1 MAFEIYEPGE
11 SGTVIKVVGVGG
23 AGGNALN
30 NMIERSIP
38 GRVEFIAINTDRQA
52 LSQTKAEKSI
62 QLGTTGL
69 GAGARPEVGMQTAEQ
84 ARDEI
89 AEALRGANMVFITA
103 GMGGGTG
110 TGASPVIAEV
120 SQELGILTVAV
131 VTQPFSFEG
140 NTRKKNALAGMAALK
155 NRVHSMLVILNDK
168 LEEEL
173 GEDATMIECF
183 EKADEV
189 LYNACSGIAEIISCP
204 GMVNVDFQDVVT
216 VMSQRG
222 TALMGAA
229 EAEGQDRAETAAS
242 KAIECPLLD
251 GVQLPNARGLLVN
264 ITGSKG
270 MRMSEIRLAMSTI
283 KNFAHPEANI
293 VFGAVVDESMGDK
306 LRVTVIATGL
316 NQEGTDDTYV
326 SSTTEKVVDSGTSGI
341 WSSSVQSKPAASA
354 GSGAELFGNPLKAAE
369 NSKESSVWNV
379 PQPQKREE
387 KPKEA
392 APRVTPQS
400 QATPIPQPEKV
411 VIPHP
416 AAKPVESI
424 KPAEVQKEPV
434 EQPQQRT
441 TPTFDLFGTSTAGRP
456 ISQPEVEN
464 PFASRINQGPVD
476 PVFGG
481 SQPKASPQDIFATL
495 GTRNTGSGL
504 WTTEPQKVPD
514 AKKAGQKSEGE
525 AAKSEEPEFDFRI
538 PSFLR
543 KNNG

>member
-1 MAFEIYEPGE
+1 MAFEIHEQSKSE
-11 SGTVIKVVGVGG
+11 SETIIKVVGVGG

-30 NMIERSIP
+30 NMIKRSIP

-89 AEALRGANMVFITA
+89 ADALRGANMVFITA

-120 SQELGILTVAV
+120 SQELGILTVAI

-140 NTRKKNALAGMAALK
+140 NIRKKNALAGMAALK

-173 GEDATMIECF
+173 GEEATIIECF

-189 LYNACSGIAEIISCP
+189 LYNACSGIAEIIYCP
-204 GMVNVDFQDVVT
+204 GIINADFKDIET
-216 VMSQRG
+216 VMSYRG

-242 KAIECPLLD
+242 KAIECPLLE
-251 GVQLPNARGLLVN
+251 GVQLPNARGLLIN
-264 ITGSKG
+264 ITGSQGLK
-270 MRMSEIRLAMSTI
+270 MSETRLIMNTI
-283 KNFAHPEANI
+283 KNFAHPDVNI
-293 VFGAVVDESMGDK
+293 VMGAVLDESMGDK

-326 SSTTEKVVDSGTSGI
+326 SSTTDKVDESESSGI
-341 WSSSVQSKPAASA
+341 WTTNTPIKPASI
-354 GSGAELFGNPLKAAE
+354 GSCSEFLSGPQEKATS
-369 NSKESSVWNV
+369 NKESFVWNV
-379 PQPQKREE
+379 PQQQKTEE
-387 KPKEA
+387 KLGGVVLQTA
-392 APRVTPQS
+392 SQPQL
-400 QATPIPQPEKV
+400 TPIPQPEKV

-416 AAKPVESI
+416 ATKPVEQTHTTDAR
-424 KPAEVQKEPV
+424 KGPDV
-434 EQPQQRT
+434 QQRT
-441 TPTFDLFGTSTAGRP
+441 TPTIDIFNTPTGGRP

-464 PFASRINQGPVD
+464 PFAMRINQGARD
-476 PVFGG
+476 PVFGNSKPQG
-481 SQPKASPQDIFATL
+481 SPLDIFAVL
-495 GTRNTGSGL
+495 GNRNSGSGL
-504 WTTEPQKVPD
+504 WEAEPQKVPET
-514 AKKAGQKSEGE
+514 QKTEQKPEGE
-525 AAKSEEPEFDFRI
+525 QAKGGGPDFDFRI
-538 PSFLR
+538 PSFLK

>member
-1 MAFEIYEPGE
+1 MAFEIYEQGE

-30 NMIERSIP
+30 NMIERTIP
-38 GRVEFIAINTDRQA
+38 GNVEFIAINTDRQA
-52 LSQTKAEKSI
+52 LSQTKAEKTI

-173 GEDATMIECF
+173 GEDATMMECF

-189 LYNACSGIAEIISCP
+189 LYNACSGIAEIIYSP
-204 GMVNVDFQDVVT
+204 GIINVDFNDVRT

-229 EAEGQDRAETAAS
+229 EAEGPDRAETAAS

-251 GVQLPNARGLLVN
+251 GVQLPNAHGLLVN
-264 ITGSKG
+264 ITASKN
-270 MRMSEIRLAMSTI
+270 MKMSEIRVAMSTI
-283 KNFAHPEANI
+283 KNFAHPDANI
-293 VFGAVVDESMGDK
+293 VMGAVYDDSMGDK
-306 LRVTVIATGL
+306 MRVTVIATGL
-316 NQEGTDDTYV
+316 NQEGTDNTYV
-326 SSTTEKVVDSGTSGI
+326 TSTEPEVDQSVSGI
-341 WSSSVQSKPAASA
+341 WSTAPSKPAAVAS
-354 GSGAELFGNPLKAAE
+354 SAELFGNPVKPAV
-369 NSKESSVWNV
+369 NKESSVWNV
-379 PQPQKREE
+379 PQPRKAEE
-387 KPKEA
+387 KPKQ
-392 APRVTPQS
+392 VTPPQPAP
-400 QATPIPQPEKV
+400 QPQPAPIPQPEKV

-416 AAKPVESI
+416 AAKPAEPPKPVET
-424 KPAEVQKEPV
+424 QKEPAA
-434 EQPQQRT
+434 QTRT
-441 TPTFDLFGTSTAGRP
+441 APTFDIFNAPTTGRP
-456 ISQPEVEN
+456 ISQPETDN
-464 PFASRINQGPVD
+464 PFASRANQGPSD
-476 PVFGG
+476 PVFGN
-481 SQPKASPQDIFATL
+481 SKPKVSPQDIFATL
-495 GTRNTGSGL
+495 GNRNSGSGL
-504 WTTEPQKVPD
+504 WTTEPQKATE
-514 AKKAGQKSEGE
+514 AKHAEQKPEGE
-525 AAKSEEPEFDFRI
+525 APKSEEPDFDFRI

>member
-30 NMIERSIP
+30 NMIERTIP

-229 EAEGQDRAETAAS
+229 EAEGPDRAETAAS

-251 GVQLPNARGLLVN
+251 GVQIPNARGLLVN

-270 MRMSEIRLAMSTI
+270 MRMSEIRVAMSTI

-316 NQEGTDDTYV
+316 NQEGTDNTYV
-326 SSTTEKVVDSGTSGI
+326 APTTTDKPDESESSGI
-341 WSSSVQSKPAASA
+341 WATSTPSKPATVGA
-354 GSGAELFGNPLKAAE
+354 GSELFGNPLKSTTS
-369 NSKESSVWNV
+369 NKESSVWNV
-379 PQPQKREE
+379 PQPQRKEE
-387 KPKEA
+387 KLREA
-392 APRVTPQS
+392 AP
-400 QATPIPQPEKV
+400 QATSQPQPAPIPQPEKV

-416 AAKPVESI
+416 AAKPVEQA
-424 KPAEVQKEPV
+424 KPAEVQKEATP
-434 EQPQQRT
+434 QPRT
-441 TPTFDLFGTSTAGRP
+441 TPTFDIFNTPTGGRP

-464 PFASRINQGPVD
+464 PFASRVNQGSVD
-476 PVFGG
+476 PLFGG
-481 SQPKASPQDIFATL
+481 SKPKTSPQDIFATL
-495 GTRNTGSGL
+495 GNRNSGSGL
-504 WTTEPQKVPD
+504 WTTEPQKV
-514 AKKAGQKSEGE
+514 AESKKAEQKAEGE
-525 AAKSEEPEFDFRI
+525 SAKSEEPEFDFRI